1 MSNQNPHPLKTKER
15 GGSRDLP
22 IKSKEEG
29 DEVRKRGSSEGK
41 GVDWILRERK
51 VRIEVS
57 LRILS

>member
-1 MSNQNPHPLKTKER
+1 MSKR
-15 GGSRDLP
+15 RRGSRDLP